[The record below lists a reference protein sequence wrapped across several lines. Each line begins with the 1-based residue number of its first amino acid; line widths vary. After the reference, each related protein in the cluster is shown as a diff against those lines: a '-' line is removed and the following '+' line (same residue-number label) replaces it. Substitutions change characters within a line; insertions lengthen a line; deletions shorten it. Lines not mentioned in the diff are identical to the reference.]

1 MRRAVTENES
11 TSSVNTRE
19 KLLVIASRTWT
30 LTRIDTI
37 GNKFYKNKNVALDGT
52 LDSILYCSSAIN
64 MDFDRDA
71 GDDNVDHIH
80 GEDEEME
87 EQYVS
92 NIDMTSLY
100 VHPNTYFNM

>member
-1 MRRAVTENES
+1 
-11 TSSVNTRE
+11 
-19 KLLVIASRTWT
+19 
-30 LTRIDTI
+30 
-37 GNKFYKNKNVALDGT
+37 
-52 LDSILYCSSAIN
+52 

-92 NIDMTSLY
+92 NIDMTS
-100 VHPNTYFNM
+100 